1 MKTTLHDLIASG
13 GPITADGAMGTNLIA
28 LGLEV
33 GVPTAV
39 WNVDKP
45 EMVRKVHR
53 DFIEAGARIVL
64 TNTFVCNR
72 LSLKLYDLADR
83 AVELTRAAA
92 RLARAEADAAGVPVA
107 VGGSIGPTGSVL
119 EPLGTLSRDEACATF
134 EQQAEALAAGGV
146 DAFWIETMSD
156 PEEVRAAV
164 DGCRRVDPDLPIAMT
179 LSFERGGRT
188 LMGVTPAQ
196 AIDALKGFGGVA
208 VGGNCGSGLDEIEV
222 VIDEMHTADPD
233 AVLIA
238 KANAGLPRAEGDV
251 TTYDATPEDMAGY
264 AKAVYQRGAR
274 IIGAC
279 CGSTP
284 AHIRA
289 IARAL
294 GDS

>member
-1 MKTTLHDLIASG
+1 
-13 GPITADGAMGTNLIA
+13 MGTNLIE
-28 LGLEV
+28 LGLEA

-39 WNVDKP
+39 WNVDEP
-45 EMVRKVHR
+45 DLVRKVHR
-53 DFIEAGARIVL
+53 DFIDAGARIIL

-72 LSLKLYDLADR
+72 LSLRLYDLADR
-83 AVELTRAAA
+83 SVELTGAAA
-92 RLARAEADAAGVPVA
+92 RVARAEADAAEVPVA

-119 EPLGTLSRDEACATF
+119 EPLGTVSHDEARATF
-134 EQQAEALAAGGV
+134 AEQAKVLAACDV

-164 DGCRRVDPDLPIAMT
+164 EGCRSVDPDLPIVMT
-179 LSFERGGRT
+179 MSFERGGRT

-196 AIDALKGFGGVA
+196 AIDALEGFGALA

-222 VIDEMHTADPD
+222 VIDEMHSADPD
-233 AVLIA
+233 ALLVA
-238 KANAGLPRAEGDV
+238 KANAGLPHAEGDV
-251 TTYDATPEDMAGY
+251 TTYDATPEDMANY
-264 AKAVYQRGAR
+264 AKAVYGRGAR

-289 IARAL
+289 IASAL
-294 GDS
+294 SDL